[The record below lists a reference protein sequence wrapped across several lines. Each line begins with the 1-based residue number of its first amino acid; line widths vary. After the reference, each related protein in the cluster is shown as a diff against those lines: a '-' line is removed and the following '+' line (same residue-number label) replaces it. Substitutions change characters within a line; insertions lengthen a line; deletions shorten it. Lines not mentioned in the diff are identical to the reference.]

1 MIVLEN
7 LTNSAFLVLGA
18 VIGMF
23 LAQFIVKTWGS
34 RGVLIA
40 LAVAIPV
47 IVALAATA
55 PQKNFCL

>member
-1 MIVLEN
+1 MLEN